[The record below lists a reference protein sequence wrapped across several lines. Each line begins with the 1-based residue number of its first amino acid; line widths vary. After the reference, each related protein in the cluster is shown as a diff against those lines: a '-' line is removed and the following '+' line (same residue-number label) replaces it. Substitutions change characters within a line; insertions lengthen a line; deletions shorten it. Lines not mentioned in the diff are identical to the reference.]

1 MRVVIADDHR
11 IVREG
16 LRFMLSDHPDV
27 EIVAEAENGED
38 LLETLE
44 EVKADVVLLDLR
56 MPGMTGLEALDRIS
70 ADHPRTK
77 VIILSMH
84 DDPGYVRRAVELG
97 ASGYLLK
104 NTGRDELLR
113 ALKAVQEGGAYIQGE
128 IMGPLLSIFTH
139 GSEEQD
145 TPSLSPRESQVLQL
159 VADGCENKQIAKDLG
174 VSEATVKTY
183 LKNVFARLGVR
194 SRAEAVAVGLRIG
207 IIE

>member
-27 EIVAEAENGED
+27 EIVAEAANGEE
-38 LLETLE
+38 LLETLAT
-44 EVKADVVLLDLR
+44 VKADIVLLDLR
-56 MPGMTGLEALDRIS
+56 MPGITGLEALDRIS
-70 ADHPRTK
+70 VDHPRTK

-113 ALKAVQEGGAYIQGE
+113 ALKAVQEE
-128 IMGPLLSIFTH
+128 IG
-139 GSEEQD
+139 
-145 TPSLSPRESQVLQL
+145 
-159 VADGCENKQIAKDLG
+159 
-174 VSEATVKTY
+174 
-183 LKNVFARLGVR
+183 
-194 SRAEAVAVGLRIG
+194 RAHV
-207 IIE
+207 

>member
-27 EIVAEAENGED
+27 EIVAEAANGEE
-38 LLETLE
+38 LLETLAT
-44 EVKADVVLLDLR
+44 VKADIVLLDLR
-56 MPGMTGLEALDRIS
+56 MPGITGLEALDRIS
-70 ADHPRTK
+70 VDHPRTK

-128 IMGPLLSIFTH
+128 IMGPLLSVFTQ

-207 IIE
+207 IID

>member
-44 EVKADVVLLDLR
+44 AVKADVVLLDLR

>member
-38 LLETLE
+38 LLEMLAT
-44 EVKADVVLLDLR
+44 VKADVVLLDLR
-56 MPGMTGLEALDRIS
+56 MPGITGLEALDRIS
-70 ADHPRTK
+70 VDHPRTK

-113 ALKAVQEGGAYIQGE
+113 ALKAVREGGAYIQGE
-128 IMGPLLSIFTH
+128 IMGPLLSAFTH

-207 IIE
+207 IID